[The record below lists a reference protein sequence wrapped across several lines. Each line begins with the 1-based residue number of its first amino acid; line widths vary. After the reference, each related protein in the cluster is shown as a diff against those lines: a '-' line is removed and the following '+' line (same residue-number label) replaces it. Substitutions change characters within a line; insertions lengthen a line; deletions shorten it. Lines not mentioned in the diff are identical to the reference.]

1 MLSSEVLLGL
11 CAGAGVLAAPGV
23 ASMLFGTKGVESGGT
38 RTEALW
44 TSEMPSIAPAP
55 RLEGE
60 HEVDLAIIGGG
71 CTGLAC
77 AYYAKKLRPEWTVAV
92 LESNR
97 LGSGASS
104 RNSGAVY
111 ARYWGLDD
119 EEMPRRGLERLTRF
133 MEEEEIEC
141 DFRPSPTLE
150 LYASRRSARKAEA
163 SPEAGSKWVP
173 AEELREGA
181 RTNHYAGASEL
192 PGYYTVHPAK
202 LVAGHVKAARRMEV
216 ELYENSPVM
225 RVKSGTPAV
234 LDTPGGSVR
243 ANHVVLATNAYTP
256 RLGCLK
262 TTMLPVHQYTFA
274 TRKLSNAE
282 ISTYGLDRWPLRFE
296 RSILPVTNFLTPSGH
311 LCIRIVLGYASFN
324 SCTWRDIDGARDL
337 AKRMF
342 EQRYPWIADVGLEQG
357 WHGVTGHTLRVREIT
372 GPVMGENIHS
382 AVGFNG
388 LGIMPGH
395 NTAYLSACRITGH
408 PDEDTRYMLGRR
420 AQIPIPG
427 EYYRSMLLKP
437 AMKALTPV

>member
-1 MLSSEVLLGL
+1 MPSPEVLFAL

-23 ASMLFGTKGVESGGT
+23 VGALFGKKGVESGQI

-44 TSEMPSIAPAP
+44 TTEMPPIAPLP
-55 RLEGE
+55 KLDGDRK
-60 HEVDLAIIGGG
+60 VDLAIIGGG
-71 CTGLAC
+71 YTGLSC
-77 AYYAKKLRPEWTVAV
+77 AYYAKKHRPDWSVAV
-92 LESNR
+92 LESHR

-111 ARYWGLDD
+111 ARYWGLADQ
-119 EEMPRRGLERLTRF
+119 EMPQRGFDRLARF
-133 MEEEEIEC
+133 IEEEEIEC
-141 DFRPSPTLE
+141 DFRPAPTLE
-150 LYASRRSARKAEA
+150 LYASKRSARKAEA
-163 SPEAGSKWVP
+163 SPEPDSKWVS
-173 AEELREGA
+173 AGKLRSGA
-181 RTNHYAGASEL
+181 GTSYYAGAAEL
-192 PGYYTVHPAK
+192 PIYHTVHPAK
-202 LVAGHVKAARRMEV
+202 LVAGHVKAALRMEV
-216 ELYENSPVM
+216 ELCESSPVL
-225 RVKSGTPAV
+225 RIRSGKPAV
-234 LDTPGGSVR
+234 LETPGGSVQ
-243 ANHVVLATNAYTP
+243 ADQVVLATNAYTP

-262 TTMLPVHQYTFA
+262 TSMVPVHQYTFA
-274 TRKLSNAE
+274 TRRLSDE
-282 ISTYGLDRWPLRFE
+282 QISAHGLDRWPLRFE

-324 SCTWRDIDGARDL
+324 SCVWQDIEGARNL
-337 AKRMF
+337 AKKMF

-372 GPVMGENIHS
+372 GPVMGENVHA

-408 PDEDTRYMLGRR
+408 ADQDMRYMLGKR

-427 EYYRSMLLKP
+427 ELYRSMLLKP

>member
-1 MLSSEVLLGL
+1 MLSSEVLLAL
-11 CAGAGVLAAPGV
+11 CAGAGALAAPGV
-23 ASMLFGTKGVESGGT
+23 ASMLFGARGVESGET

-44 TSEMPSIAPAP
+44 TSEMPSMAPAP
-55 RLEGE
+55 RLEGNRK
-60 HEVDLAIIGGG
+60 VDLAIIGGG
-71 CTGLAC
+71 YTGLSC
-77 AYYAKKLRPEWTVAV
+77 AYYAKKLRPDWSVAV
-92 LESNR
+92 LESHR

-119 EEMPRRGLERLTRF
+119 EEMPRRGFERLVRF

-173 AEELREGA
+173 TEELREGA
-181 RTNHYAGASEL
+181 HTDHYAGAAEL

-225 RVKSGTPAV
+225 QVKRGKPAV

-243 ANHVVLATNAYTP
+243 ADQVVLATNAYTP

-262 TTMLPVHQYTFA
+262 TAMMPVHQYTFS
-274 TRKLSNAE
+274 TRKLSEEE
-282 ISTYGLDRWPLRFE
+282 ISGQGLDRWPLRFE

-311 LCIRIVLGYASFN
+311 LCIRIVLGYASSN
-324 SCTWRDIDGARDL
+324 SCIWRDIDGARDL

-357 WHGVTGHTLRVREIT
+357 WRGVTGHTLRVREIA
-372 GPVMGENIHS
+372 GPVMGDNIHA
-382 AVGFNG
+382 AVAYNG

-395 NTAYLSACRITGH
+395 NTGYLSACRITGH
-408 PDEDTRYMLGRR
+408 PEEDMRYMLGR
-420 AQIPIPG
+420 AVQIPIPG
-427 EYYRSMLLKP
+427 EFYRSMLLKP
-437 AMKALTPV
+437 AMKVLTPV